1 MTKSIFALTALIA
14 GSGLAHAADLR
25 LHTFKKVRLTDQF
38 WSEGASVGDFNHDG
52 KPDLVAGPFWWEGPA
67 FTVRHEYRDAS
78 KTSKIKGTNGT
89 EIVFGGYKGALAR
102 ANDYSDNFLT
112 GVHDLNGD
120 GWDDI
125 VSVGLP
131 GVAQSWHENPA
142 GRKSADGT
150 EHWTRHDAMDVLDN
164 ESPVFGD
171 LFGNGKPVMMGNAHG
186 FFGYFAPNWAK
197 PTELWSWHAI
207 TPKGAWHKYTHGLGF
222 GDVNGDGR
230 ADFMESNGWWEQ
242 PASVAGDPVWVN
254 HKFPFAPGGG
264 TAGGAQFYAYDFN
277 GDGLN
282 DVLTTLDPHRYGLV
296 WYEQLRGSGGTNFQ
310 QHVILNAEPGDSHYG
325 VKFSQM
331 HAIALVD
338 MDGDGVKDIVTG
350 KRFWAHGPTGDVEPD
365 APAVLYWF
373 KTERKADKSVNFV
386 PYLIDSDSGVGTQV
400 TVADV
405 TGDGLPDVVVANKK
419 GIFVFLHQAKTV
431 GKAEWQAAQPKRLKP

>member
-1 MTKSIFALTALIA
+1 M
-14 GSGLAHAADLR
+14 AHAANYP
-25 LHTFKKVRLTDQF
+25 LHTFKKIQLSEQF

-52 KPDLVAGPFWWEGPA
+52 KPDVVAGPFWWEGPA
-67 FTVRHEYRDAS
+67 FTVRHEFRDSS

-89 EIVFGGYKGALAR
+89 EVTFPGYKGALGHE
-102 ANDYSDNFLT
+102 NDYSDNFFT
-112 GVHDLNGD
+112 FVQDLNGD

-131 GVAQSWHENPA
+131 GVAQSWYENPRGQKA
-142 GRKSADGT
+142 ADGT
-150 EHWTRHDAMDVLDN
+150 EHWTRHAAMDVLDN

-171 LFGNGKPVMMGNAHG
+171 LLGNGKPVMVGNAHG
-186 FFGYFAPNWAK
+186 YCGYFTPNWAQ
-197 PTELWSWHAI
+197 PNEPWQWHAI
-207 TPKGAWHKYTHGLGF
+207 SPQGTWHKYTHGMGF

-230 ADFMESNGWWEQ
+230 ADLLEANGWWEQ
-242 PASVAGDPVWVN
+242 PKSLAGDPVWVN
-254 HKFPFAPGGG
+254 HKFPFAPGPG
-264 TAGGAQFYAYDFN
+264 TAGGSQLFAYDFN

-282 DVLTTLDPHRYGLV
+282 DVLTTLDPHRYGLA
-296 WYEQLRGSGGTNFQ
+296 WYEQVRAGAEPTFK
-310 QHVILNAEPGDSHYG
+310 QHIILNQEPADNHYG

-373 KTERKADKSVNFV
+373 KTVRKADKSVDFV
-386 PYLIDSDSGVGTQV
+386 PYAIDTNSGVGTQV
-400 TVADV
+400 TAADLNA
-405 TGDGLPDVVVANKK
+405 DRLPDVVVANKK
-419 GIFVFLHQAKTV
+419 GIFVFLHQVKKI
-431 GKAEWQAAQPKRLKP
+431 GKADWEAAQPKPYSP